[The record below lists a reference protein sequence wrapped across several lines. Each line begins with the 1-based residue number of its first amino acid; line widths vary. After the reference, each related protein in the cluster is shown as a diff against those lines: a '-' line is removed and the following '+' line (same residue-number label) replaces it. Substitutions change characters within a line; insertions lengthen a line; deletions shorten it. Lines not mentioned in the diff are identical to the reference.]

1 MLCMSFTGMW
11 VKKWQTF
18 REGHHHQLWR
28 TCLVSALTQTDYQT
42 VPSCCKEAFT
52 LRRKDWNMMML
63 VQVLVFWCLF
73 AVPDIVKRDAVIST
87 SRKFYFDLET
97 EDKYA
102 ENVCV
107 HVCVCGFCFH
117 PLSNFHL
124 LFTRKGMYCV
134 SLCSVWNTSVM

>member
-1 MLCMSFTGMW
+1 
-11 VKKWQTF
+11 
-18 REGHHHQLWR
+18 
-28 TCLVSALTQTDYQT
+28 
-42 VPSCCKEAFT
+42 
-52 LRRKDWNMMML
+52 MML

-107 HVCVCGFCFH
+107 HVCVCVAFVF
-117 PLSNFHL
+117 L
-124 LFTRKGMYCV
+124 LQVIFTCCLLGKVCTV
-134 SLCSVWNTSVM
+134 SVYAVFEIHQ